1 MSRQTRLVSSSV
13 QREVPPQRMV
23 PHAPLGCDPMKIY
36 TKKGDDGTTGLFY
49 GGRVVKDDTG
59 PEAYGTVDE
68 ANSAIGVARAIAVDA
83 DHVLAGRLLDIQRE
97 LFVVGAELATD
108 PANHDKLEPGV
119 SRTHA
124 DMVLQLER
132 AIDAIVESR
141 GMPTEFV
148 VPGGNPLAAA
158 IDVARTVVRRAE
170 RRAVAHTRTAGIEG
184 SHVVPYL
191 NRLADYLYMAARAAE
206 ADWTPSRPEE
216 S

>member
-1 MSRQTRLVSSSV
+1 
-13 QREVPPQRMV
+13 
-23 PHAPLGCDPMKIY
+23 MKIY

-49 GGRVVKDDTG
+49 GGRVAKDTTG

-68 ANSAIGVARAIAVDA
+68 ANSALGVARAIAAGVDPA
-83 DHVLAGRLLDIQRE
+83 LAEQILGIQRE

-108 PANHDKLEPGV
+108 PANHAKLEPGV
-119 SRTHA
+119 SRVHEG
-124 DMVLQLER
+124 MVQALED
-132 AIDAIVESR
+132 AIDAIVEER

-158 IDVARTVVRRAE
+158 IDLARTIVRRAE
-170 RRAVAHTRTAGIEG
+170 RRAVTHAATAGVAG

-206 ADWTPSRPEE
+206 AAWTPSRSEE
-216 S
+216 H

>member
-1 MSRQTRLVSSSV
+1 MR
-13 QREVPPQRMV
+13 
-23 PHAPLGCDPMKIY
+23 IY

-49 GGRVVKDDTG
+49 GGRVAKDTTG

-68 ANSAIGVARAIAVDA
+68 ANSAIGVARSIAAETDPA
-83 DHVLAGRLLDIQRE
+83 LAEQLLGIQRE

-119 SRTHA
+119 SRV
-124 DMVLQLER
+124 DESMVTALER
-132 AIDAIVESR
+132 AIDAIVEER

-170 RRAVAHTRTAGIEG
+170 RRAVTHAVTAGISA

-206 ADWTPSRPEE
+206 ASWTPSRSEE
-216 S
+216 Q